1 VLVAVSTVA
10 VAGAATAGGFL
21 LHHAAG
27 IERQA
32 LRTQRLGSAAFQ
44 LQDVVS
50 LVESD
55 GGITPQLQA
64 ERKRALTA
72 GDDAYRS
79 IRAHDE
85 AEGNRIGA
93 SYTAYIRAAT
103 SALDQV
109 AAGSGRL
116 PAAQQHRL
124 ERQLADLESRID
136 AEVQRLARDSRVT
149 NPRARLALVIALA
162 AAVVLVGLL
171 IWQFEMQRRA
181 GRIDRDNARRSEE
194 LIRLRDEF
202 VASVSH
208 ELRTPLTSI
217 LGYLELIREKETDA
231 ETTEDG
237 AFLDIVSRNADR
249 LLRLVSDLLL
259 VAEVEGGMLNLQLR
273 EVELGALA
281 AECVEA
287 ARPDADRRQISL
299 TLRRESDASL
309 AADPMRLA
317 QMMDNVVSNAIK
329 FTPTRGRVTVAAGSH
344 DGHAVFAVTDTG
356 PGISPADQA
365 HLFDPFFRTR
375 AAQTQGI
382 KGTGLGLTITKA
394 IVDAHHGSIEVE
406 SSPGTGTTFQIEL
419 PLTRS

>member
-1 VLVAVSTVA
+1 VLVAVSTLA

-21 LHHAAG
+21 LHHAAA

-50 LVESD
+50 LTESD
-55 GGITPQLQA
+55 GGLTPRLEA
-64 ERKRALTA
+64 ERKRVLTA
-72 GDDAYRS
+72 ADDAYRR

-85 AEGNRIGA
+85 AEGNRLGA
-93 SYTAYIRAAT
+93 YYTAYVGAAT
-103 SALDQV
+103 SALDRV
-109 AAGSGRL
+109 GAGSGSL
-116 PAAQQHRL
+116 PVAQQHRL
-124 ERQLADLESRID
+124 ERRLADVESRID
-136 AEVQRLARDSRVT
+136 LEVQRLAHDSRVT
-149 NPRARLALVIALA
+149 NPRARLALVIAMA
-162 AAVVLVGLL
+162 AAVLLVGLL

-217 LGYLELIREKETDA
+217 LGYLELIREKEADTQA
-231 ETTEDG
+231 TEDG
-237 AFLDIVSRNADR
+237 AFLEIVARNADR

-273 EVELGALA
+273 DVELGALA

-287 ARPDADRRQISL
+287 AKPDADRRQISL
-299 TLRRESDASL
+299 TLRRESEASL

-317 QMMDNVVSNAIK
+317 QLMDNVVSNAIK
-329 FTPTRGRVTVAAGSH
+329 FTPSGGHVTVTAASH
-344 DGHAVFAVTDTG
+344 DGHAVFAVSDTG
-356 PGISPADQA
+356 PGISSADQA

-382 KGTGLGLTITKA
+382 RGTGLGLTITKA

-406 SSPGTGTTFQIEL
+406 SSPGAGTTFHIEL
-419 PLTRS
+419 PLARR

>member
-1 VLVAVSTVA
+1 MLVAVSTVA

-55 GGITPQLQA
+55 EGITPQLQA

-72 GDDAYRS
+72 GDGAYRS

-237 AFLDIVSRNADR
+237 AFLDIVARNADR

>member
-1 VLVAVSTVA
+1 MLVAVTTVA
-10 VAGAATAGGFL
+10 VASAATAGGFL

>member
-1 VLVAVSTVA
+1 VIRRRDR
-10 VAGAATAGGFL
+10 TA
-21 LHHAAG
+21 
-27 IERQA
+27 
-32 LRTQRLGSAAFQ
+32 
-44 LQDVVS
+44 
-50 LVESD
+50 
-55 GGITPQLQA
+55 
-64 ERKRALTA
+64 
-72 GDDAYRS
+72 
-79 IRAHDE
+79 AHDE
-85 AEGNRIGA
+85 AEGNRTFG
-93 SYTAYIRAAT
+93 
-103 SALDQV
+103 
-109 AAGSGRL
+109 
-116 PAAQQHRL
+116 
-124 ERQLADLESRID
+124 
-136 AEVQRLARDSRVT
+136 VT
-149 NPRARLALVIALA
+149 NPRARVALVIALA

-217 LGYLELIREKETDA
+217 LGYLELIREKVTDA

-237 AFLDIVSRNADR
+237 AFLDIVARNADR